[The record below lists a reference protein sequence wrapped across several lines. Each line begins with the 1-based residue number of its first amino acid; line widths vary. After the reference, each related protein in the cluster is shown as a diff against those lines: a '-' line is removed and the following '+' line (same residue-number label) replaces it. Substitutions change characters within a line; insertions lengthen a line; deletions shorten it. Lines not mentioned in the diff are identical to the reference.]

1 MDFVKNLTGDKN
13 QQGDDQQQSREQGQ
27 QSNKQQNSGNNG
39 GFFGGIGDKLN
50 SAAGGGKESEKN
62 EDMLDK
68 GKFILILLQTFSL
81 VLKGAGTSVSQ
92 TIGVPLL
99 TLGEGIDMFQQ
110 KVLGQGPQ
118 DNESAVE
125 QAKDEQISDFIR
137 REYKSTTGSDIP
149 IKDKETRFG

>member
-1 MDFVKNLTGDKN
+1 M
-13 QQGDDQQQSREQGQ
+13 
-27 QSNKQQNSGNNG
+27 
-39 GFFGGIGDKLN
+39 
-50 SAAGGGKESEKN
+50 
-62 EDMLDK
+62 
-68 GKFILILLQTFSL
+68 
-81 VLKGAGTSVSQ
+81 
-92 TIGVPLL
+92 L

-110 KVLGQGPQ
+110 RVLGQGPQ